1 MVNPKARSPLT
12 EHRGVLGMVRRQWA
26 WFVTVA
32 IFAVGAMY
40 GMLPTGHWRRGSAIM
55 GFALLVGAALRWLLA
70 DKAGLLVVR
79 ARWLDVAAMFVMGV
93 GIMVLAFWVPAAP
106 KIAVP

>member
-1 MVNPKARSPLT
+1 ML
-12 EHRGVLGMVRRQWA
+12 RRQWA

-55 GFALLVGAALRWLLA
+55 GFALLVGAGLRLWLG

-79 ARWLDVAAMFVMGV
+79 ARWLDVSVMVVIGV
-93 GIMVLAFWVPAAP
+93 GITVLAFWVPAAP
-106 KIAVP
+106 IVAVP

>member
-1 MVNPKARSPLT
+1 
-12 EHRGVLGMVRRQWA
+12 MVRRQWA

-40 GMLPTGHWRRGSAIM
+40 SMLPTGHWRRGSAIM
-55 GFALLVGAALRWLLA
+55 GFGLLVGSGLRWWLG

-79 ARWLDVAAMFVMGV
+79 ARWLDAAAMFVMGA

-106 KIAVP
+106 KVAVP

>member
-1 MVNPKARSPLT
+1 MT

-55 GFALLVGAALRWLLA
+55 GFAVLVGAGLRWWLG

-79 ARWLDVAAMFVMGV
+79 ARWLDVTVMV
-93 GIMVLAFWVPAAP
+93 VIGIGITVLAFWVPAARQVS
-106 KIAVP
+106 VP

>member
-1 MVNPKARSPLT
+1 
-12 EHRGVLGMVRRQWA
+12 MVRRQWA

-40 GMLPTGHWRRGSAIM
+40 AMLPTGHWRRGSAIM
-55 GFALLVGAALRWLLA
+55 GLALLVGAGLRLLMG

-79 ARWLDVAAMFVMGV
+79 ARWLDVAAMFVMGL

-106 KIAVP
+106 KVAVP

>member
-1 MVNPKARSPLT
+1 
-12 EHRGVLGMVRRQWA
+12 MVRRQWA

-40 GMLPTGHWRRGSAIM
+40 AMLPTGHWRRGSAIM
-55 GFALLVGAALRWLLA
+55 GLALLVGAGLRLLMG

-79 ARWLDVAAMFVMGV
+79 ARWLDVAAMFLMGL

-106 KIAVP
+106 KVAVP

>member
-1 MVNPKARSPLT
+1 
-12 EHRGVLGMVRRQWA
+12 MVRRQWA

-32 IFAVGAMY
+32 IFGVGALY

-55 GFALLVGAALRWLLA
+55 GFAVLVGAGLRWWLG

-79 ARWLDVAAMFVMGV
+79 ARWLDVTVMV
-93 GIMVLAFWVPAAP
+93 VIGIGITVLAFWVPAARQVS
-106 KIAVP
+106 VP

>member
-1 MVNPKARSPLT
+1 
-12 EHRGVLGMVRRQWA
+12 MVRRQWA

-32 IFAVGAMY
+32 IFGAGAMFT
-40 GMLPTGHWRRGSAIM
+40 MLPTGHWRRGSAMM
-55 GFALLVGAALRWLLA
+55 GLGLLVGAGLRWLMG

-79 ARWLDVAAMFVMGV
+79 ARWLDVTAMFLMGV

-106 KIAVP
+106 VVAVP

>member
-1 MVNPKARSPLT
+1 
-12 EHRGVLGMVRRQWA
+12 MVRRQWA

-40 GMLPTGHWRRGSAIM
+40 AMLPTGHWRRGSAIM
-55 GFALLVGAALRWLLA
+55 GFALLVGAGLRWLLG

-79 ARWLDVAAMFVMGV
+79 SRWLDVGAMVVMGV

-106 KIAVP
+106 KVPVP

>member
-1 MVNPKARSPLT
+1 
-12 EHRGVLGMVRRQWA
+12 MVRRQWA

-55 GFALLVGAALRWLLA
+55 GFAVLVGAGLRWWLS

-79 ARWLDVAAMFVMGV
+79 ARWLDVTVMV
-93 GIMVLAFWVPAAP
+93 VIGIGITVLAFWVPAARQVS
-106 KIAVP
+106 VP

>member
-1 MVNPKARSPLT
+1 
-12 EHRGVLGMVRRQWA
+12 MVRRQWA
-26 WFVTVA
+26 WFVSVV

-55 GFALLVGAALRWLLA
+55 GLGVLVGAGLRWWLG

-79 ARWLDVAAMFVMGV
+79 ARWLDVTVMLV
-93 GIMVLAFWVPAAP
+93 IGIGITVLAFWVPAARQVSAP
-106 KIAVP
+106 

>member
-1 MVNPKARSPLT
+1 
-12 EHRGVLGMVRRQWA
+12 MVRRQWA

-40 GMLPTGHWRRGSAIM
+40 AMLPTGHWRRGSAIM
-55 GFALLVGAALRWLLA
+55 GFALLVGSGLRLVLG

-79 ARWLDVAAMFVMGV
+79 ARWLDVATMFLMGV

-106 KIAVP
+106 VVAVP

>member
-1 MVNPKARSPLT
+1 
-12 EHRGVLGMVRRQWA
+12 MVRRQWA

-55 GFALLVGAALRWLLA
+55 GFAVLVGAGLRWWLG

-79 ARWLDVAAMFVMGV
+79 ARWLDVTVMV
-93 GIMVLAFWVPAAP
+93 VIGIGITVLAFWVPAARQVS
-106 KIAVP
+106 VP

>member
-1 MVNPKARSPLT
+1 
-12 EHRGVLGMVRRQWA
+12 MVRRQWA

-40 GMLPTGHWRRGSAIM
+40 AMLPTGHWRRGSAIM
-55 GFALLVGAALRWLLA
+55 GFALLVGSGLRLLLG

-79 ARWLDVAAMFVMGV
+79 ARWLDVATMFFMGV

-106 KIAVP
+106 VVAVP